1 MAYEATPW
9 GNAAAA
15 AAGPGTKARATRA
28 PEIIARSE
36 RRTIAR
42 QRMPKRPLLPGV
54 FCDLEILGLLGALG
68 PLRVAP
74 RMEETANR
82 TVVIVDDDEDIRDAL
97 RLLFELEDF
106 EVVGEAANGLDAIP
120 LVLQERP
127 QVIVIDYLMPLMNGA
142 TLAQV
147 VRGISPDTKIVAFSA
162 VLDTEPA
169 WADAYLSKERINDV
183 APLITALIPSARSL
197 DQAQA

>member
-1 MAYEATPW
+1 MTWKSLVCW
-9 GNAAAA
+9 GP
-15 AAGPGTKARATRA
+15 PGR
-28 PEIIARSE
+28 
-36 RRTIAR
+36 
-42 QRMPKRPLLPGV
+42 
-54 FCDLEILGLLGALG
+54 LGL
-68 PLRVAP
+68 AP
-74 RMEETANR
+74 RMEEQANR

-162 VLDTEPA
+162 VLDSEPA

-183 APLITALIPSARSL
+183 APLITALIPPVVRKL

>member
-1 MAYEATPW
+1 M
-9 GNAAAA
+9 
-15 AAGPGTKARATRA
+15 
-28 PEIIARSE
+28 
-36 RRTIAR
+36 
-42 QRMPKRPLLPGV
+42 
-54 FCDLEILGLLGALG
+54 
-68 PLRVAP
+68 
-74 RMEETANR
+74 NR

-120 LVLQERP
+120 LVLQEHP

-162 VLDTEPA
+162 VLDSEPA
-169 WADAYLSKERINDV
+169 WADAYLSKERINDI
-183 APLITALIPSARSL
+183 APLITALIPPVVKKL
-197 DQAQA
+197 DQAST

>member
-1 MAYEATPW
+1 MDD
-9 GNAAAA
+9 
-15 AAGPGTKARATRA
+15 
-28 PEIIARSE
+28 
-36 RRTIAR
+36 
-42 QRMPKRPLLPGV
+42 Q
-54 FCDLEILGLLGALG
+54 
-68 PLRVAP
+68 
-74 RMEETANR
+74 ANR

-106 EVVGEAANGLDAIP
+106 DVVGEAANGLDAIP

-162 VLDTEPA
+162 VLESEPA

-183 APLITALIPSARSL
+183 APLITALIPSVRKF

>member
-1 MAYEATPW
+1 
-9 GNAAAA
+9 
-15 AAGPGTKARATRA
+15 
-28 PEIIARSE
+28 
-36 RRTIAR
+36 
-42 QRMPKRPLLPGV
+42 
-54 FCDLEILGLLGALG
+54 
-68 PLRVAP
+68 
-74 RMEETANR
+74 MEEQTNR
-82 TVVIVDDDEDIRDAL
+82 SVVIVDDDEDIRDAL

-106 EVVGEAANGLDAIP
+106 EVVGEATNGLDAIP

-162 VLDTEPA
+162 VLDAEPA
-169 WADAYLSKERINDV
+169 WADAFLSKERINDI
-183 APLITALIPSARSL
+183 APLITALIPSVRRY

>member
-1 MAYEATPW
+1 
-9 GNAAAA
+9 
-15 AAGPGTKARATRA
+15 
-28 PEIIARSE
+28 
-36 RRTIAR
+36 
-42 QRMPKRPLLPGV
+42 
-54 FCDLEILGLLGALG
+54 
-68 PLRVAP
+68 
-74 RMEETANR
+74 MEEQANR

-162 VLDTEPA
+162 VLDAEPA
-169 WADAYLSKERINDV
+169 WADAFLSKERINDV
-183 APLITALIPSARSL
+183 APLITALIPSVRKF

>member
-1 MAYEATPW
+1 
-9 GNAAAA
+9 
-15 AAGPGTKARATRA
+15 
-28 PEIIARSE
+28 
-36 RRTIAR
+36 
-42 QRMPKRPLLPGV
+42 
-54 FCDLEILGLLGALG
+54 
-68 PLRVAP
+68 
-74 RMEETANR
+74 MEEQANR

-106 EVVGEAANGLDAIP
+106 EVVGEASNGLDAIP

-162 VLDTEPA
+162 VLESEPA

-183 APLITALIPSARSL
+183 APLITALIPSVRKL

>member
-1 MAYEATPW
+1 
-9 GNAAAA
+9 
-15 AAGPGTKARATRA
+15 
-28 PEIIARSE
+28 
-36 RRTIAR
+36 
-42 QRMPKRPLLPGV
+42 
-54 FCDLEILGLLGALG
+54 
-68 PLRVAP
+68 
-74 RMEETANR
+74 MEETANR

-120 LVLQERP
+120 LVLQQRP

-162 VLDTEPA
+162 VLEAEPA
-169 WADAYLSKERINDV
+169 WADAFLSKERINDV
-183 APLITALIPSARSL
+183 APLITALIPPVRKL
-197 DQAQA
+197 DEAAT

>member
-1 MAYEATPW
+1 M
-9 GNAAAA
+9 
-15 AAGPGTKARATRA
+15 
-28 PEIIARSE
+28 
-36 RRTIAR
+36 
-42 QRMPKRPLLPGV
+42 
-54 FCDLEILGLLGALG
+54 
-68 PLRVAP
+68 AP
-74 RMEETANR
+74 RMEEQANR

-162 VLDTEPA
+162 VLDSEPA

-183 APLITALIPSARSL
+183 APLITALIPSARRL